1 MLPISQGELS
11 SVLHHPTKDST
22 SPEPEPVWGQVIY
35 SLDLGAEE
43 TSYKVSDHEHFV
55 IAVQGTRGR
64 LRVTDRRPRE
74 GHE

>member
-1 MLPISQGELS
+1 MLY
-11 SVLHHPTKDST
+11 HPTKGST
-22 SPEPEPVWGQVIY
+22 SPEPEPVLGQIIY

-55 IAVQGTRGR
+55 IAVQGTQGR
-64 LRVTDRRPRE
+64 LRVTDRRRRE